1 MLFLYQGN
9 GTPGSGL
16 PSRHF
21 DHVDLPA
28 LPPHHGG
35 NTDSLYT
42 SGRLLLTA
50 AAVPEPAMPALWLAG
65 LAGLAL
71 LARRRA

>member
-1 MLFLYQGN
+1 MAC
-9 GTPGSGL
+9 
-16 PSRHF
+16 RAAIF

-28 LPPHHGG
+28 LPPHHGW

-42 SGRLLLTA
+42 SGRLLLT

-71 LARRRA
+71 LARRHA